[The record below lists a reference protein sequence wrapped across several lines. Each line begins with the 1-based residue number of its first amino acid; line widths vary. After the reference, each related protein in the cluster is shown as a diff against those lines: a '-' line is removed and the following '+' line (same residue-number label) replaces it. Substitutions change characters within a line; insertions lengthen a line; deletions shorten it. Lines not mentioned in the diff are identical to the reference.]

1 MFLLW
6 THGKSAAVF
15 CLNEMSEVQKEFNML
30 LLCFGIYLVLGLLFT
45 TLYWMSVAVGKKHDE
60 EKGYR

>member
-1 MFLLW
+1 
-6 THGKSAAVF
+6 
-15 CLNEMSEVQKEFNML
+15 ML